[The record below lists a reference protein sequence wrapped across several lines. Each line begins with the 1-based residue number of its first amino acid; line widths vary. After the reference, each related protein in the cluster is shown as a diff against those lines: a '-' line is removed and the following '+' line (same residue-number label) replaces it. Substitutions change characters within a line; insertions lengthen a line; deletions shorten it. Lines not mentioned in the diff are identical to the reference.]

1 MMNSRV
7 QKIID
12 EYSSS
17 EEAIA
22 REVQLAIGNYTLN
35 NDDLVVHNLF
45 ELHPEFRDKLT
56 TSNKIKVIRKD
67 KVYTVTITANE

>member
-1 MMNSRV
+1 MNSRI

-35 NDDLVVHNLF
+35 NDDLVIHKFF

-56 TSNKIKVIRKD
+56 TSNTIKVIRKN
-67 KVYTVTITANE
+67 KVYTVTITADE